1 MSESGMRL
9 LDRIKSASAPK
20 APRCSIGAALLSL
33 GKQDSA
39 DLKSAL
45 EDHTIFGTTI
55 EEVLKSEGIKVGQGA
70 VNRHRKHKCNCE

>member
-33 GKQDSA
+33 SEQDSE
-39 DLKSAL
+39 DLKAAL
-45 EDHTIFGTTI
+45 DDHTIFGTTI